1 MADKVVDASALAALI
16 FGEPAA
22 DEIEARLSGH
32 RLIAPTLLPYEISS
46 VCLKKLRAN
55 AAQRDSILARF
66 AKTSDF
72 PIELIAVDP
81 AALVAAAAL
90 LALSAYDAGYL
101 LLALQWNADL
111 VTLDRRL
118 DGAYNWLR
126 RSHDDGSR

>member
-1 MADKVVDASALAALI
+1 MADKIVDASAFAALI
-16 FGEPAA
+16 FAEPEA

-55 AAQRDSILARF
+55 ATQRDSILARF

-81 AALVAAAAL
+81 AAIVAAVAL
-90 LALSAYDAGYL
+90 LALSAYDASYL
-101 LLALQWNADL
+101 LLAVQWNADL

-118 DGAYNWLR
+118 DDAYSRLR
-126 RSHDDGSR
+126 LSHDYGNS